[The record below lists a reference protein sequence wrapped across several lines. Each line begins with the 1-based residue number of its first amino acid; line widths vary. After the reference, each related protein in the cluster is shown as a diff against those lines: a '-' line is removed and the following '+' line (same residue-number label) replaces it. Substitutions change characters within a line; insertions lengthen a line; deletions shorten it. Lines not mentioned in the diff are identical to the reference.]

1 MEEKGAPM
9 RKRRAVVV
17 LMAVMIILACNFP
30 GIGVTGAVETA
41 TAALEAASPTLAPS
55 ATVAAV
61 ATVCTPQITANTA
74 ANVRSG
80 PGTGYNIV
88 GSLNPNQSATID
100 GKNTEGT
107 WWYIVYAT
115 APGGHGWVAASTSTA
130 TCVSGPIAVVVPPAT
145 STPKVELGVTN
156 VSVSVD
162 PKEILIGG
170 CMGPLQQS
178 TVVANITVNGPITLQ
193 WHFETDQHG
202 SLGNHS
208 LSFDNAGSKQV
219 SEKFTPL
226 VEAGTF
232 TVQIV
237 IDNMDLGGMDFRAKY
252 KIVC

>member
-1 MEEKGAPM
+1 M
-9 RKRRAVVV
+9 RKSRTVVV
-17 LMAVMIILACNFP
+17 LIAAMIILACSFP
-30 GIGVTGAVETA
+30 GIGVTGAGEPATA
-41 TAALEAASPTLAPS
+41 TPETASPTLAPS
-55 ATVAAV
+55 ATVAAA

-74 ANVRSG
+74 ANVRGG

-88 GSLNPNQSATID
+88 GSLNANQSATID

-115 APGGHGWVAASTSTA
+115 APGGHGWVAASTGTA

-145 STPKVELGVTN
+145 STPEVKLGVTN
-156 VSVSVD
+156 VSVHVD
-162 PKEILIGG
+162 PKEIHIGG

-178 TVVANITVNGPITLQ
+178 TVVATITVNGPITLQ

-208 LSFDNAGSKQV
+208 LSFDNAGSKEV

-226 VEAGTF
+226 AEAGTF
-232 TVQIV
+232 RVEIV
-237 IDNMDLGGMDFRAKY
+237 IDKMDLGGMDFQAKY

>member
-1 MEEKGAPM
+1 MTTRRSIWLVPTTLLLLACTLSAAISGEPNAPGANPPV
-9 RKRRAVVV
+9 APPTNVPPAEAPTLTATVVV
-17 LMAVMIILACNFP
+17 GP
-30 GIGVTGAVETA
+30 
-41 TAALEAASPTLAPS
+41 
-55 ATVAAV
+55 
-61 ATVCTPQITANTA
+61 TVCTPQITANTA
-74 ANVRSG
+74 ANVRFG
-80 PGTGYNIV
+80 PGTGFNIV
-88 GSLNPNQSATID
+88 GSLNPGQTATID

-130 TCVSGPIAVVVPPAT
+130 ACVSGPIAVVVPPAT
-145 STPKVELGVTN
+145 LTPEVKLGVTN
-156 VSVSVD
+156 VSVHVD

-226 VEAGTF
+226 VEEGTF
-232 TVQIV
+232 KVQIV
-237 IDNMDLGGMDFRAKY
+237 INNMDLGGMDFQAKY